1 MRWISLRLANG
12 QTWRIAG
19 IGRARDWAS
28 MIGTLMGLD
37 ADADTNRAKLI
48 FTQDE
53 ADEAEAFSLVA
64 EAAVRP
70 DAGTEGWQ
78 LRDLRGL
85 RIWTHSSEPD
95 VVCRIP
101 EWDFPVWRRAK
112 LWGSVEPIYER
123 AQRAGGLRVHGAL
136 LSRGGHG
143 VILAGPGE
151 IGKTTCCRRLPPDW
165 TVLSDDETLIVK
177 CDDRTYEAHPFPNWS
192 RCAEQREAGRWD
204 VQRHVPVAAVLF
216 LEQAETNRLV
226 PLTPGLALLLLHEV
240 SAGQLGSRSCLGLD
254 RTGRQAVRRRLFDN
268 AQALAKAVPCF
279 TLRIARR
286 GPFWEH
292 IDDALAS
299 LTGSPTRS

>member
-1 MRWISLRLANG
+1 MANG
-12 QTWRIAG
+12 QTWHIGG
-19 IGRARDWAS
+19 IGQARDWARA
-28 MIGTLMGLD
+28 IAALMNLHTSPDIDG
-37 ADADTNRAKLI
+37 AKLV
-48 FTQDE
+48 FAQDE
-53 ADEAEAFSLVA
+53 PDEVEALSLLP
-64 EAAVRP
+64 EAPTRP
-70 DAGTEGWQ
+70 DDRPEGWQ
-78 LRDLRGL
+78 FRDLSGL
-85 RIWTHSSEPD
+85 RIWTHGSQPD
-95 VVCRIP
+95 VVCRVP
-101 EWDFPVWRRAK
+101 EWNLSVLRRVK
-112 LWGSVEPIYER
+112 LWASVEPIYER
-123 AQRAGGLRVHGAL
+123 AERAGGLRVHGAL
-136 LSRGGHG
+136 LNRGGHG

-216 LEQAETNRLV
+216 LEQAETSRLV

-292 IDDALAS
+292 IDDALVS